1 MLIVPLFHFTN
12 MENYLIIL
20 LCIAAFFAG
29 FVDAIVGGGGLIQ
42 TPVAM
47 ILLPNL
53 AVANIIGS
61 LKIPAF
67 SGTSFAAYQYLKKV
81 QMNWKLL
88 SIMAIVAFCA
98 AFLGS
103 NLLTLVHNDFMKPL
117 LLVILTLIA
126 IYTFTKKDFGIHKAK
141 EHTVKRQ
148 LLLAVLMSVC
158 IGFYDGFIGPG
169 TGSFLVL
176 GFVSVLGFDFLHASA
191 NAKMVNLATNFGSIC
206 LFILKGKI
214 IWAIAIPM
222 AVCNA
227 IGGWVGAKLAI
238 KKGNAFIRIFFLI
251 VVIGTLI
258 RFGYDVFWK

>member
-1 MLIVPLFHFTN
+1 
-12 MENYLIIL
+12 METYIIIL

-42 TPVAM
+42 TPVAL
-47 ILLPNL
+47 ILLPNI
-53 AVANIIGS
+53 AVSSIIGS

-67 SGTSFAAYQYLKKV
+67 SGTSFAANQYLKKV
-81 QMNWKLL
+81 DMNWKLL
-88 SIMAIVAFCA
+88 SIMAIVAFA
-98 AFLGS
+98 SAFFGS
-103 NLLTLVHNDFMKPL
+103 NLLTKVHNDFMKPL
-117 LLVILTLIA
+117 LLVVLTLIA
-126 IYTFTKKDFGIHKAK
+126 IYTFTKKDFGIHQAK

-148 LLLAVLMSVC
+148 LLLAVSISIC

-206 LFILKGKI
+206 LFVLKGKI
-214 IWAIAIPM
+214 IWAIALPM

-227 IGGWVGAKLAI
+227 FGGWIGAKLAI
-238 KKGNAFIRIFFLI
+238 KKGNGFIRIFFLI
-251 VVIGTLI
+251 VVIGTLL
-258 RFGYDVFWK
+258 RFGYDVFFK

>member
-1 MLIVPLFHFTN
+1 VLIVPLFHFTN

>member
-1 MLIVPLFHFTN
+1 
-12 MENYLIIL
+12 METYVIL
-20 LCIAAFFAG
+20 LLCLAAFFAG

-42 TPVAM
+42 TPIALV
-47 ILLPNL
+47 LLPNL
-53 AVANIIGS
+53 AVSSVIGS

-67 SGTSFAAYQYLKKV
+67 SGTAFAANQYLKKV

-88 SIMAIVAFCA
+88 STTAIIAFSA

-103 NLLTLVHNDFMKPL
+103 NLLTLVSNDFMKPL
-117 LLVILTLIA
+117 LLVVLNLIA
-126 IYTFTKKDFGIHKAK
+126 IYTFAKKNFGAHQERNLSPKK
-141 EHTVKRQ
+141 Q
-148 LLLAVLMSVC
+148 LLLAIFMSLC

-176 GFVSVLGFDFLHASA
+176 GFVVLLGFDFLHASA

-206 LFILKGKI
+206 LFVLKGKI

-227 IGGWVGAKLAI
+227 LGGWMGARLAI
-238 KKGNAFIRIFFLI
+238 KKGNGFIRIFFLI
-251 VVIGTLI
+251 VVFVTLI
-258 RFGYDVFWK
+258 RFGYDVFLK

>member
-1 MLIVPLFHFTN
+1 
-12 MENYLIIL
+12 METYIITL

-42 TPVAM
+42 TPVAL

-53 AVANIIGS
+53 AVSSIIGS

-67 SGTSFAAYQYLKKV
+67 SGTSFAANQYLKKV
-81 QMNWKLL
+81 DLNWKLL
-88 SIMAIVAFCA
+88 SIMAIVAFA
-98 AFLGS
+98 SAFLGS
-103 NLLTLVHNDFMKPL
+103 HLLTKVHNDFMKPI
-117 LLVILTLIA
+117 LLVVLTLIA
-126 IYTFTKKDFGIHKAK
+126 IYTFTKKDFGIHQAK

-148 LLLAVLMSVC
+148 LLLAVSMSIC

-222 AVCNA
+222 AICNA
-227 IGGWVGAKLAI
+227 IGGWFGAKLAI
-238 KKGNAFIRIFFLI
+238 KKGNGFIRIFFLI
-251 VVIGTLI
+251 VVIGTLL
-258 RFGYDVFWK
+258 RFGYDVFFR

>member
-1 MLIVPLFHFTN
+1 
-12 MENYLIIL
+12 MENYIIIL

-88 SIMAIVAFCA
+88 SIMAIIAFSA

-117 LLVILTLIA
+117 LLLVLTLIA
-126 IYTFTKKDFGIHKAK
+126 IYTFAKKDFGIHQAK
-141 EHTVKRQ
+141 GHTVKRQ
-148 LLLAVLMSVC
+148 LLLAVSMSVC

-214 IWAIAIPM
+214 IWAIALPM

-227 IGGWVGAKLAI
+227 IGGWVGAKFAI
-238 KKGNAFIRIFFLI
+238 RKGNAFIRIFFLI
-251 VVIGTLI
+251 VVIGTLL
-258 RFGYDVFWK
+258 RFGYDVFFK

>member
-1 MLIVPLFHFTN
+1 
-12 MENYLIIL
+12 METYIIIIL
-20 LCIAAFFAG
+20 CVASFFAG

-42 TPVAM
+42 SPVAL
-47 ILLPNL
+47 ILLPNY
-53 AVANIIGS
+53 AVSSIMGS

-67 SGTSFAAYQYLKKV
+67 SGTSFAAFQYLKKV

-88 SIMAIVAFCA
+88 SIMAITAFCA

-103 NLLTLVHNDFMKPL
+103 NLLTKVSNDFMKPL
-117 LLVILTLIA
+117 LLVVLTLIA
-126 IYTFTKKDFGIHKAK
+126 IYTFSKKNFGQHQEK
-141 EHTVKRQ
+141 EFSSRKQ
-148 LLLAVLMSVC
+148 LVLALVMSSC

-206 LFILKGKI
+206 LFVLKGKI

-222 AVCNA
+222 AFCNA
-227 IGGWVGAKLAI
+227 FGGWIGAKLAI
-238 KKGNAFIRIFFLI
+238 KKGNGFIRIFFLVI
-251 VVIGTLI
+251 VIGTLI
-258 RFGYDVFWK
+258 RFGYDVFFK

>member
-1 MLIVPLFHFTN
+1 
-12 MENYLIIL
+12 METYIIIL

-42 TPVAM
+42 TPVAL

-53 AVANIIGS
+53 AVSSIIGS

-67 SGTSFAAYQYLKKV
+67 SGTSFAANQYLKKV
-81 QMNWKLL
+81 DMNWKLL
-88 SIMAIVAFCA
+88 SIMAIVAFA
-98 AFLGS
+98 SAFLGS
-103 NLLTLVHNDFMKPL
+103 HLLTKVHNDFMKPL
-117 LLVILTLIA
+117 LLVVLTIIA
-126 IYTFTKKDFGIHKAK
+126 IYTFTKKDFGIHQAK
-141 EHTVKRQ
+141 GHTVKRQ
-148 LLLAVLMSVC
+148 LLLAFSMSLC

-206 LFILKGKI
+206 LFVLKGKI

-227 IGGWVGAKLAI
+227 FGGWTGAKIAI
-238 KKGNAFIRIFFLI
+238 KKGNGFIRIFFLI
-251 VVIGTLI
+251 VVIGTLL
-258 RFGYDVFWK
+258 RFGYDVFIN